1 MGEEKR
7 PCIALAGNP
16 NTGKSTLFNALT
28 GLKQHT
34 GNWSGKT
41 VGRAEGR
48 FLLGEKEAVLVD
60 LPGIYSLFS
69 AGAEEAC
76 ARDFLAFGDADAVAV
91 VVDASALERHLPLA
105 LQAMELMPRCVLCL
119 NLADEAEKKGIQI
132 DDKKLSALTGVP
144 VVKTAARTGRG
155 LSDLTAALE
164 KVMEQEPHVRHTPF
178 HKALP
183 ADFGKLLAE
192 GEKLLP
198 ESENRPLL
206 LDFLWQNEE
215 DVLSEEVGEE
225 LRQWRTRCNGYFAG
239 EEEALAVYRKERSLC
254 FQKRAETLTADVCKK
269 DKAKA
274 DTTAR
279 MDKLFLRK
287 RTGVPLMLLL
297 LALVFWITAVGAN
310 VPSQWLMSVFTQL
323 GTGMDKLFLRKRTG
337 VPLMLLLLALVFW
350 ITAVGAN
357 VPSQWLMSV
366 FTQLGTACRSA
377 LVSWESPVWLES
389 LLMDGVFLTVSWVVS
404 VMLPPMAIFFPMFTL
419 LEDCGLLPRIAFQL
433 DGLFRRA
440 GAHGK
445 QALTLC
451 MGFGCNAAGVTAC
464 RIIDSPRE
472 RLIAILTNNF
482 VPCNGRFPT
491 ILLLTAVFLS
501 AGRPWMSGITLFV
514 VIGLSVGMTLLVSF
528 FLSQT
533 VLRGMPSAFVLELP
547 PFRRPQIGQVLVRSL
562 LDRTIFVLGR
572 AMTAA
577 APAGAIIWLL
587 QRIPVGDGT
596 LLTQIAMFL
605 EPLGGLMGLSGPILM
620 AFLLGLPANEI
631 VLPILLMFYSQSG
644 MLMEGGSQTGAMLA
658 ANGWTWTTAV
668 CAILF
673 SLNHFPCATTL
684 LTIRKETG
692 SRKWA
697 AISFLLPT
705 IIGIC
710 LCAAVHGFF
719 CLFGLA

>member
-48 FLLGEKEAVLVD
+48 FLLGEQEAVLVD

-105 LQAMELMPRCVLCL
+105 LQVMELMPRCVLCL
-119 NLADEAEKKGIQI
+119 NLADEAEKKGISI

-183 ADFGKLLAE
+183 EDFIKLLAE
-192 GEKLLP
+192 GENLLP
-198 ESENRPLL
+198 ESKNRPLL
-206 LDFLWQNEE
+206 LDFLWQKEE

-225 LRQWRTRCNGYFAG
+225 LRQWRTKCNGYFAG

-254 FQKRAETLTADVCKK
+254 FQKRAETLTAAVCKK
-269 DKAKA
+269 NEGKG
-274 DTTAR
+274 DTTAQ

-310 VPSQWLMSVFTQL
+310 VPSQMLMSVFTKL
-323 GTGMDKLFLRKRTG
+323 GAT
-337 VPLMLLLLALVFW
+337 
-350 ITAVGAN
+350 
-357 VPSQWLMSV
+357 
-366 FTQLGTACRSA
+366 CRSA
-377 LVSWESPVWLES
+377 LESSPVWLES

-491 ILLLTAVFLS
+491 ILLLIAVFLS
-501 AGRPWMSGITLFV
+501 VGKPWMSGFALFV

-528 FLSQT
+528 FLSRT
-533 VLRGMPSAFVLELP
+533 VLKGMPSAFVLELP

-572 AMTAA
+572 AITAA
-577 APAGAIIWLL
+577 APAGAVIWLL
-587 QRIPVGDGT
+587 QRIQIGDGT
-596 LLTQIAMFL
+596 LLTQIALFL
-605 EPLGGLMGLSGPILM
+605 EPLGGIMGLSGPILL

-644 MLMEGGSQTGAMLA
+644 MLVEGGSQTGAMLA
-658 ANGWTWTTAV
+658 ANGWTWMTAV

-692 SRKWA
+692 SCKWT

-710 LCAAVHGFF
+710 LCAAVHGLF
-719 CLFGLA
+719 CFFGLT

>member
-1 MGEEKR
+1 M
-7 PCIALAGNP
+7 
-16 NTGKSTLFNALT
+16 
-28 GLKQHT
+28 
-34 GNWSGKT
+34 
-41 VGRAEGR
+41 
-48 FLLGEKEAVLVD
+48 
-60 LPGIYSLFS
+60 
-69 AGAEEAC
+69 
-76 ARDFLAFGDADAVAV
+76 

-105 LQAMELMPRCVLCL
+105 LQVMELMPRCVLCL
-119 NLADEAEKKGIQI
+119 NLADEAEKKGISI

-178 HKALP
+178 HKTLP
-183 ADFGKLLAE
+183 EDFAELLAE
-192 GEKLLP
+192 GENLLP
-198 ESENRPLL
+198 KSKNRPLL
-206 LDFLWQNEE
+206 LDFLWQKEE

-225 LRQWRTRCNGYFAG
+225 LRQWRTKCNGYFAG

-254 FQKRAETLTADVCKK
+254 FQKRAETLTAAVCKK
-269 DKAKA
+269 NEGKG
-274 DTTAR
+274 DTTAQ

-310 VPSQWLMSVFTQL
+310 VPSQMLMSVFTKL
-323 GTGMDKLFLRKRTG
+323 GAT
-337 VPLMLLLLALVFW
+337 
-350 ITAVGAN
+350 
-357 VPSQWLMSV
+357 
-366 FTQLGTACRSA
+366 CRSA
-377 LVSWESPVWLES
+377 LESSPVWLES

-491 ILLLTAVFLS
+491 ILLLIAVFLS
-501 AGRPWMSGITLFV
+501 VGKPWMSGFALFV

-528 FLSQT
+528 FLSRT
-533 VLRGMPSAFVLELP
+533 VLKGMPSAFVLELP

-572 AMTAA
+572 AITAA

-587 QRIPVGDGT
+587 QRIQIGDGT

-605 EPLGGLMGLSGPILM
+605 EPLGGIMGLSGPILL

-644 MLMEGGSQTGAMLA
+644 MLVEGGSQTGAMLA
-658 ANGWTWTTAV
+658 ANGWTWMTAV

-692 SRKWA
+692 SCKWT

-710 LCAAVHGFF
+710 LCAAVHGLF
-719 CLFGLA
+719 CFFGLT

>member
-1 MGEEKR
+1 MRMSEEKR

-105 LQAMELMPRCVLCL
+105 LQVMELMPRCVLCL
-119 NLADEAEKKGIQI
+119 NLADEAEKKGIVI
-132 DDKKLSALTGVP
+132 DHKKLSDLTGVP

-164 KVMEQEPHVRHTPF
+164 KVMKQEPSVRHTPF

-183 ADFGKLLAE
+183 EDFTGLLTEGK
-192 GEKLLP
+192 KLLP
-198 ESENRPLL
+198 ESKNKPLL
-206 LDFLWQNEE
+206 LDFLWQEE
-215 DVLSEEVGEE
+215 DVLSDGE
-225 LRQWRTRCNGYFAG
+225 LRQWSNRCKAYFAG
-239 EEEALAVYRKERSLC
+239 EEETLAVYRKERSLC
-254 FQKRAETLTADVCKK
+254 FQKRAETLTAAVCKK
-269 DKAKA
+269 NEAKA

-279 MDKLFLRK
+279 MDGLFLRK

-310 VPSQWLMSVFTQL
+310 VPSQMLMSVFT
-323 GTGMDKLFLRKRTG
+323 K
-337 VPLMLLLLALVFW
+337 
-350 ITAVGAN
+350 
-357 VPSQWLMSV
+357 
-366 FTQLGTACRSA
+366 LGTACRSV
-377 LVSWESPVWLES
+377 LVSSPAWLES

-491 ILLLTAVFLS
+491 ILLLIAVFLS
-501 AGRPWMSGITLFV
+501 VGKPWMSGLALFL

-528 FLSQT
+528 FLSRT
-533 VLRGMPSAFVLELP
+533 VLKGMPSAFVLELP

-572 AMTAA
+572 AITAA
-577 APAGAIIWLL
+577 APAGAVIWLL

-596 LLTQIAMFL
+596 LLTQLAMFL
-605 EPLGGLMGLSGPILM
+605 EPLGGFMGLSGPILL

-644 MLMEGGSQTGAMLA
+644 MLVEGGSQTGAMLM

-692 SRKWA
+692 SRKWT

-705 IIGIC
+705 VIGIC
-710 LCAAVHGFF
+710 MCAAVHGFF
-719 CLFGLA
+719 CLFGLT

>member
-48 FLLGEKEAVLVD
+48 FLLGEQEAVLVD

-105 LQAMELMPRCVLCL
+105 LQVMELMPRCVLCL
-119 NLADEAEKKGIQI
+119 NLADEAEKKGISI
-132 DDKKLSALTGVP
+132 DEKKLSDLTGVP

-183 ADFGKLLAE
+183 EDFAELLAE
-192 GEKLLP
+192 GENLLP
-198 ESENRPLL
+198 ESKNRPLL
-206 LDFLWQNEE
+206 LDFLWQKEE

-225 LRQWRTRCNGYFAG
+225 LRQWRTKCNGYFAG

-254 FQKRAETLTADVCKK
+254 FQKRAETLTAAVCKK
-269 DKAKA
+269 NEGKG
-274 DTTAR
+274 DTTAQ

-310 VPSQWLMSVFTQL
+310 VPSQMLMSVFTKL
-323 GTGMDKLFLRKRTG
+323 GAT
-337 VPLMLLLLALVFW
+337 
-350 ITAVGAN
+350 
-357 VPSQWLMSV
+357 
-366 FTQLGTACRSA
+366 CRSA
-377 LVSWESPVWLES
+377 LESSPVWLES

-491 ILLLTAVFLS
+491 ILLLIAVFLS
-501 AGRPWMSGITLFV
+501 VGKPWMSGFALFV

-528 FLSQT
+528 FLSRT
-533 VLRGMPSAFVLELP
+533 VLKGMPSAFVLELP

-572 AMTAA
+572 AITAA
-577 APAGAIIWLL
+577 APAGAVIWLL
-587 QRIPVGDGT
+587 QRIPMGDGT
-596 LLTQIAMFL
+596 LLTQIALFL
-605 EPLGGLMGLSGPILM
+605 EPLGGLMGLSGPILL

-644 MLMEGGSQTGAMLA
+644 MLVEGGSQTGAMLA
-658 ANGWTWTTAV
+658 ANGWTWMTAV

-692 SRKWA
+692 SWKWT

-705 IIGIC
+705 AIGIC
-710 LCAAVHGFF
+710 LCAAVHGLF
-719 CLFGLA
+719 CFFGLT

>member
-1 MGEEKR
+1 MSEEKR

-105 LQAMELMPRCVLCL
+105 LQVMELMPRCVLCL
-119 NLADEAEKKGIQI
+119 NLADEAEKKGIVI
-132 DDKKLSALTGVP
+132 DHKKLSDLTGVP

-155 LSDLTAALE
+155 LSDLTAALK
-164 KVMEQEPHVRHTPF
+164 KVMKQEPSVRHTPF

-183 ADFGKLLAE
+183 EDFAKLLTE

-198 ESENRPLL
+198 ESKNRPLL
-206 LDFLWQNEE
+206 LDFLWQEE
-215 DVLSEEVGEE
+215 DVLSDGE
-225 LRQWRTRCNGYFAG
+225 LRQWSNRCKAYFAG
-239 EEEALAVYRKERSLC
+239 EEETFAVYRKERSLC
-254 FQKRAETLTADVCKK
+254 FQKRAETLTAAVCKK
-269 DKAKA
+269 NEAKA

-279 MDKLFLRK
+279 MDGLFLRK

-310 VPSQWLMSVFTQL
+310 VPSQWLMS
-323 GTGMDKLFLRKRTG
+323 
-337 VPLMLLLLALVFW
+337 A
-350 ITAVGAN
+350 
-357 VPSQWLMSV
+357 
-366 FTQLGTACRSA
+366 FTQLGTACRSV
-377 LVSWESPVWLES
+377 LVSSPAWLES

-491 ILLLTAVFLS
+491 ILLLIAVFLS
-501 AGRPWMSGITLFV
+501 VGKPWMSGFALFL

-528 FLSQT
+528 FLSRT
-533 VLRGMPSAFVLELP
+533 VLKGMPSAFVLELP

-572 AMTAA
+572 AITAA
-577 APAGAIIWLL
+577 APAGAVIWLL

-605 EPLGGLMGLSGPILM
+605 EPLGGFMGLSGPILL

-644 MLMEGGSQTGAMLA
+644 MLVEGGSQTGAMLM

-692 SRKWA
+692 SRKWT

-705 IIGIC
+705 VIGIC
-710 LCAAVHGFF
+710 MCAAVHGFF
-719 CLFGLA
+719 CLFGLT

>member
-1 MGEEKR
+1 MRMGEEKR

-48 FLLGEKEAVLVD
+48 FWLGEKEAVLVD

-76 ARDFLAFGDADAVAV
+76 ARDFLAFGDADTVAV
-91 VVDASALERHLPLA
+91 VVDASTLERHLPLA
-105 LQAMELMPRCVLCL
+105 LQVMELMPRCVLCL
-119 NLADEAEKKGIQI
+119 NLADEAEKKGISI
-132 DDKKLSALTGVP
+132 DEKKLSDLTGVP

-183 ADFGKLLAE
+183 EDFIKLLAE
-192 GEKLLP
+192 GENLLP
-198 ESENRPLL
+198 ESKNRPLL
-206 LDFLWQNEE
+206 LDFLWQKEE

-225 LRQWRTRCNGYFAG
+225 LRQWRTKCNGYFAG

-254 FQKRAETLTADVCKK
+254 FQKRAETLTAAVCKK
-269 DKAKA
+269 NEGKG
-274 DTTAR
+274 DTTAQ

-310 VPSQWLMSVFTQL
+310 VPSQMLMSAFT
-323 GTGMDKLFLRKRTG
+323 K
-337 VPLMLLLLALVFW
+337 
-350 ITAVGAN
+350 
-357 VPSQWLMSV
+357 
-366 FTQLGTACRSA
+366 LGTACRSA
-377 LVSWESPVWLES
+377 LESSPVWLES

-491 ILLLTAVFLS
+491 ILLLIAVFLS
-501 AGRPWMSGITLFV
+501 VGKPWMSGLALFV

-533 VLRGMPSAFVLELP
+533 VLKGMPSAFVLELP

-572 AMTAA
+572 AITAA
-577 APAGAIIWLL
+577 APAGAVIWLL
-587 QRIPVGDGT
+587 QRIQIGDGT

-605 EPLGGLMGLSGPILM
+605 EPLGGLMGLSGPILL

-644 MLMEGGSQTGAMLA
+644 MLVEGGSQTGAMLA
-658 ANGWTWTTAV
+658 ANGWTWMTAV

-692 SRKWA
+692 SCKWT

-710 LCAAVHGFF
+710 LCAAVHGLF
-719 CLFGLA
+719 CFFGLT

>member
-48 FLLGEKEAVLVD
+48 FWLGEKEAVLVD

-105 LQAMELMPRCVLCL
+105 LQVMELMPRCVLCL
-119 NLADEAEKKGIQI
+119 NLADEAEKKGISI
-132 DDKKLSALTGVP
+132 DDKKLSDLTGVP

-178 HKALP
+178 HKTLP
-183 ADFGKLLAE
+183 EDFAELLAE
-192 GEKLLP
+192 GENLLP
-198 ESENRPLL
+198 KSKNRPLL
-206 LDFLWQNEE
+206 LDFLWQKEE

-225 LRQWRTRCNGYFAG
+225 LRQWRTKCNGYFAG

-254 FQKRAETLTADVCKK
+254 FQKRAETLTAAVCKK
-269 DKAKA
+269 NEGKG
-274 DTTAR
+274 DTTAQ

-310 VPSQWLMSVFTQL
+310 VPSQMLMSAFT
-323 GTGMDKLFLRKRTG
+323 K
-337 VPLMLLLLALVFW
+337 
-350 ITAVGAN
+350 
-357 VPSQWLMSV
+357 
-366 FTQLGTACRSA
+366 LGTACRSV
-377 LVSWESPVWLES
+377 LVSWGSPVWLES

-491 ILLLTAVFLS
+491 ILLLIAVFLS
-501 AGRPWMSGITLFV
+501 VGKPWMSGFALFV

-528 FLSQT
+528 FLSRT
-533 VLRGMPSAFVLELP
+533 VLKGMPSAFVLELP

-572 AMTAA
+572 AITAA
-577 APAGAIIWLL
+577 APAGAVIWLL

-596 LLTQIAMFL
+596 LLTQIALFL
-605 EPLGGLMGLSGPILM
+605 EPLGGIMGLSGPILL

-644 MLMEGGSQTGAMLA
+644 MLVEGGSQTGAMLA
-658 ANGWTWTTAV
+658 ANGWTWMTAV

-692 SRKWA
+692 SRKWT

-710 LCAAVHGFF
+710 LCAAVHGLF
-719 CLFGLA
+719 CLFGLT

>member
-1 MGEEKR
+1 MSEEKR

-48 FLLGEKEAVLVD
+48 FLLGEEEAVLVD

-105 LQAMELMPRCVLCL
+105 LQVMELMPRCVLCL
-119 NLADEAEKKGIQI
+119 NLADEAEKKGIVI
-132 DDKKLSALTGVP
+132 DHKKLSDLTGVP

-164 KVMEQEPHVRHTPF
+164 KVMKQEPSVRHTPF

-183 ADFGKLLAE
+183 EDFTGLLTE

-198 ESENRPLL
+198 ESKNRPLL
-206 LDFLWQNEE
+206 LDFIWQEE
-215 DVLSEEVGEE
+215 DVLSDGE
-225 LRQWRTRCNGYFAG
+225 LRQWSNRCKAYFAG
-239 EEEALAVYRKERSLC
+239 EEETPAVYRKERSLC
-254 FQKRAETLTADVCKK
+254 FQKRAETLTAAVCKK
-269 DKAKA
+269 NEAKA

-279 MDKLFLRK
+279 MDGLFLRK

-310 VPSQWLMSVFTQL
+310 VPSQWLMS
-323 GTGMDKLFLRKRTG
+323 
-337 VPLMLLLLALVFW
+337 A
-350 ITAVGAN
+350 
-357 VPSQWLMSV
+357 

-377 LVSWESPVWLES
+377 LVSSPAWLES

-491 ILLLTAVFLS
+491 ILLLIAVFLS
-501 AGRPWMSGITLFV
+501 VGKPWMSGFALFL

-528 FLSQT
+528 FLSRT
-533 VLRGMPSAFVLELP
+533 VLKGMPSAFVLELP

-572 AMTAA
+572 AITAA
-577 APAGAIIWLL
+577 APAGAVIWLL

-596 LLTQIAMFL
+596 LLTQLAMFL
-605 EPLGGLMGLSGPILM
+605 EPLGGFMGLSGPILL

-644 MLMEGGSQTGAMLA
+644 MLVEGGSQTGAMLM

-692 SRKWA
+692 SRKWT

-705 IIGIC
+705 VIGIC
-710 LCAAVHGFF
+710 LCAVVHGFF
-719 CLFGLA
+719 CLFGLT

>member
-1 MGEEKR
+1 MRMGEEKR

-48 FLLGEKEAVLVD
+48 FWLGKKEAVLVD

-105 LQAMELMPRCVLCL
+105 LQVMELMPRCVLCL
-119 NLADEAEKKGIQI
+119 NLADEAEKKGISI

-164 KVMEQEPHVRHTPF
+164 KVMKQEPHVRHTPF

-183 ADFGKLLAE
+183 EDFMELLAE

-198 ESENRPLL
+198 ESKNRPLL
-206 LDFLWQNEE
+206 LDFLWQE
-215 DVLSEEVGEE
+215 DVLLDGE
-225 LRQWRTRCNGYFAG
+225 LRQWSNRCKAYFAG
-239 EEEALAVYRKERSLC
+239 EEEVFALYRKDRSLC
-254 FQKRAETLTADVCKK
+254 FQKRAETLTAAICKK
-269 DKAKA
+269 NEGKA

-310 VPSQWLMSVFTQL
+310 VPSQMLMSAFTKL
-323 GTGMDKLFLRKRTG
+323 GT
-337 VPLMLLLLALVFW
+337 V
-350 ITAVGAN
+350 
-357 VPSQWLMSV
+357 
-366 FTQLGTACRSA
+366 CHSA
-377 LVSWESPVWLES
+377 LVSSPVWLES

-451 MGFGCNAAGVTAC
+451 MGFGCNAVGVTAC

-491 ILLLTAVFLS
+491 ILLLIAVFLS
-501 AGRPWMSGITLFV
+501 VGKPWMSGFALFL
-514 VIGLSVGMTLLVSF
+514 VIGFSVGMTLLVSF
-528 FLSQT
+528 FLSRT
-533 VLRGMPSAFVLELP
+533 VLKGMPSAFVLELP

-572 AMTAA
+572 AITAA

-587 QRIPVGDGT
+587 QRIPVGDST

-644 MLMEGGSQTGAMLA
+644 MLVEGGSQTGAMLA
-658 ANGWTWTTAV
+658 ASGWTWTTAV

-692 SRKWA
+692 SCKWT

-705 IIGIC
+705 VIGIC

-719 CLFGLA
+719 CLFGLT

>member
-1 MGEEKR
+1 MRMSEEKR

-48 FLLGEKEAVLVD
+48 FWLGEKEAVLVD

-105 LQAMELMPRCVLCL
+105 LQVMELMPRCVLCL
-119 NLADEAEKKGIQI
+119 NLADEAEKKGISI

-183 ADFGKLLAE
+183 EDFIKLLAE
-192 GEKLLP
+192 GEELLP
-198 ESENRPLL
+198 ESKNRPLL
-206 LDFLWQNEE
+206 LDFLWQKEE

-225 LRQWRTRCNGYFAG
+225 LRQWRTKCNGYFAG

-254 FQKRAETLTADVCKK
+254 FQKRAETLTAAVCKK
-269 DKAKA
+269 NEGKG
-274 DTTAR
+274 DTTAQ

-310 VPSQWLMSVFTQL
+310 VPSQMLMSVFTKL
-323 GTGMDKLFLRKRTG
+323 GAT
-337 VPLMLLLLALVFW
+337 
-350 ITAVGAN
+350 
-357 VPSQWLMSV
+357 
-366 FTQLGTACRSA
+366 CRSA
-377 LVSWESPVWLES
+377 LESSPVWLES

-491 ILLLTAVFLS
+491 ILLLIAVFLS
-501 AGRPWMSGITLFV
+501 VGKPWMSGFALFV

-528 FLSQT
+528 FLSRT
-533 VLRGMPSAFVLELP
+533 VLKGMPSAFVLELP

-572 AMTAA
+572 AITAA
-577 APAGAIIWLL
+577 APAGAVIWTL

-596 LLTQIAMFL
+596 LLTQIALFL
-605 EPLGGLMGLSGPILM
+605 EPLGGLMGLSGPILL

-644 MLMEGGSQTGAMLA
+644 MLVEGGSQTGAMLA
-658 ANGWTWTTAV
+658 ANGWTWTTSV

-692 SRKWA
+692 SCKWT

-710 LCAAVHGFF
+710 LCAAVHGLF
-719 CLFGLA
+719 CFFGLT

>member
-1 MGEEKR
+1 MRMGEEKR

-48 FLLGEKEAVLVD
+48 FWLGEKEAVLVD

-105 LQAMELMPRCVLCL
+105 LQVMELMPRCVLCL
-119 NLADEAEKKGIQI
+119 NLADEAEKKGISI

-178 HKALP
+178 HKTLP
-183 ADFGKLLAE
+183 EDFAELLAE
-192 GEKLLP
+192 GENLLP
-198 ESENRPLL
+198 KSKNRPLL
-206 LDFLWQNEE
+206 LDFLWQKEE

-225 LRQWRTRCNGYFAG
+225 LRQWRTKCNGYFAG

-254 FQKRAETLTADVCKK
+254 FQKRAETLTAAVCKK
-269 DKAKA
+269 NEGKG
-274 DTTAR
+274 DTTAQ

-310 VPSQWLMSVFTQL
+310 VPSQMLMSVFTKL
-323 GTGMDKLFLRKRTG
+323 GAT
-337 VPLMLLLLALVFW
+337 
-350 ITAVGAN
+350 
-357 VPSQWLMSV
+357 
-366 FTQLGTACRSA
+366 CRSA
-377 LVSWESPVWLES
+377 LESSPVWLES

-491 ILLLTAVFLS
+491 ILLLIAVFLS
-501 AGRPWMSGITLFV
+501 VGKPWMSGFALFV

-528 FLSQT
+528 FLSRT
-533 VLRGMPSAFVLELP
+533 VLKGMPSAFVLELP

-572 AMTAA
+572 AITAA

-587 QRIPVGDGT
+587 QRIQIGDGT

-605 EPLGGLMGLSGPILM
+605 EPLGGIMGLSGPILL

-644 MLMEGGSQTGAMLA
+644 MLVEGGSQTGAMLA
-658 ANGWTWTTAV
+658 ANGWTWMTAV

-692 SRKWA
+692 SRKWT

-710 LCAAVHGFF
+710 LCAAVHGLF
-719 CLFGLA
+719 CFFGLT

>member
-7 PCIALAGNP
+7 PCIVLAGNP

-48 FLLGEKEAVLVD
+48 FWLGEKEAVLVD

-105 LQAMELMPRCVLCL
+105 LQVMELMPRCVLCL
-119 NLADEAEKKGIQI
+119 NLADEAEKKGISI

-183 ADFGKLLAE
+183 EDFAELLAE
-192 GEKLLP
+192 GENLLP
-198 ESENRPLL
+198 KSKNRPLL
-206 LDFLWQNEE
+206 LDFLWQKEE

-225 LRQWRTRCNGYFAG
+225 LRQWRTKCNGYFAG

-254 FQKRAETLTADVCKK
+254 FQKRAETLTAAVCKK
-269 DKAKA
+269 NEGKG
-274 DTTAR
+274 DTTAQ

-310 VPSQWLMSVFTQL
+310 VPSQMLMSVFTKL
-323 GTGMDKLFLRKRTG
+323 GAT
-337 VPLMLLLLALVFW
+337 
-350 ITAVGAN
+350 
-357 VPSQWLMSV
+357 
-366 FTQLGTACRSA
+366 CRSA
-377 LVSWESPVWLES
+377 LESSPVWLES

-491 ILLLTAVFLS
+491 ILLLIAVFLS
-501 AGRPWMSGITLFV
+501 VGKPWMSGFALFV

-528 FLSQT
+528 FLSRT
-533 VLRGMPSAFVLELP
+533 VLKGMPSAFVLELP

-572 AMTAA
+572 AITAA
-577 APAGAIIWLL
+577 APAGAVIWLL
-587 QRIPVGDGT
+587 QRIQIGDGT
-596 LLTQIAMFL
+596 LLTQIALFL
-605 EPLGGLMGLSGPILM
+605 EPLGGIMGLSGPILL

-644 MLMEGGSQTGAMLA
+644 MLVEGGSQTGAMLA
-658 ANGWTWTTAV
+658 ANGWTWMTAV

-692 SRKWA
+692 SRKWT

-710 LCAAVHGFF
+710 LCAAVHGLF
-719 CLFGLA
+719 CFFGLT

>member
-1 MGEEKR
+1 MRMSEEKR

-105 LQAMELMPRCVLCL
+105 LQVMELMPRCVLCL
-119 NLADEAEKKGIQI
+119 NLADEAEKKGIVI
-132 DDKKLSALTGVP
+132 DHKKLSDLTGVP

-164 KVMEQEPHVRHTPF
+164 KVMKQEPSVRHTPF

-183 ADFGKLLAE
+183 EDFIGLLTE

-198 ESENRPLL
+198 ESKNRPLL
-206 LDFLWQNEE
+206 LDFLWQEE
-215 DVLSEEVGEE
+215 DVLADGE
-225 LRQWRTRCNGYFAG
+225 LRQWSNRCKAYFAG
-239 EEEALAVYRKERSLC
+239 EEEVFALYRKERSLC
-254 FQKRAETLTADVCKK
+254 FQKRAETLTAAVCKK
-269 DKAKA
+269 NEAKA

-279 MDKLFLRK
+279 MDGLFLRK

-310 VPSQWLMSVFTQL
+310 VPSQWLMSAFT
-323 GTGMDKLFLRKRTG
+323 K
-337 VPLMLLLLALVFW
+337 
-350 ITAVGAN
+350 
-357 VPSQWLMSV
+357 
-366 FTQLGTACRSA
+366 LGTACRSV
-377 LVSWESPVWLES
+377 LVSSPAWLES

-491 ILLLTAVFLS
+491 ILLLIAVFLS
-501 AGRPWMSGITLFV
+501 VGKPWMSGFALLL
-514 VIGLSVGMTLLVSF
+514 VIGLSVSMTLLVSF
-528 FLSQT
+528 FLSRT

-572 AMTAA
+572 AITAA
-577 APAGAIIWLL
+577 APAGAVIWLL

-605 EPLGGLMGLSGPILM
+605 EPLGGLMGLSGPILL

-644 MLMEGGSQTGAMLA
+644 MLVEGGSQTGAMLM

-692 SRKWA
+692 SRKWT

-705 IIGIC
+705 VIGIC
-710 LCAAVHGFF
+710 MCAAVHGLF
-719 CLFGLA
+719 CLFGLT

>member
-1 MGEEKR
+1 MRMSEEKR

-105 LQAMELMPRCVLCL
+105 LQVMELMPRCVLCL
-119 NLADEAEKKGIQI
+119 NLADEAEKKGIVI
-132 DDKKLSALTGVP
+132 DHKKLSDLTGVP

-155 LSDLTAALE
+155 LSDLTAALK
-164 KVMEQEPHVRHTPF
+164 KVMKQEPSVRHTPF

-183 ADFGKLLAE
+183 EDFAKLLTE

-198 ESENRPLL
+198 ESKNRPLL
-206 LDFLWQNEE
+206 LDFLWQEE
-215 DVLSEEVGEE
+215 DVLSDGE
-225 LRQWRTRCNGYFAG
+225 LRQWSNRCKAYFAG
-239 EEEALAVYRKERSLC
+239 EEETLAVYRKERSLC
-254 FQKRAETLTADVCKK
+254 FQKRAETLTAAVCKK
-269 DKAKA
+269 NEAKA

-279 MDKLFLRK
+279 MDGLFLRK
-287 RTGVPLMLLL
+287 RTGVPFMLLL

-310 VPSQWLMSVFTQL
+310 VPSQWLMSAFT
-323 GTGMDKLFLRKRTG
+323 K
-337 VPLMLLLLALVFW
+337 
-350 ITAVGAN
+350 
-357 VPSQWLMSV
+357 
-366 FTQLGTACRSA
+366 LGTACRSV
-377 LVSWESPVWLES
+377 LVSSPAWLES

-491 ILLLTAVFLS
+491 ILLLIAVFLS
-501 AGRPWMSGITLFV
+501 VGKPWMSGLALFL

-528 FLSQT
+528 FLSRT
-533 VLRGMPSAFVLELP
+533 VLKGMPSAFVLELP

-572 AMTAA
+572 AITAA
-577 APAGAIIWLL
+577 APAGAVIWLL

-596 LLTQIAMFL
+596 LLTQLAMFL
-605 EPLGGLMGLSGPILM
+605 EPLGGFMGLSGPILL

-644 MLMEGGSQTGAMLA
+644 MLVEGGSQTGAMLM

-692 SRKWA
+692 SRKWT

-705 IIGIC
+705 VIGIC
-710 LCAAVHGFF
+710 LCAVVHGFF
-719 CLFGLA
+719 CLFGLT

>member
-1 MGEEKR
+1 MRMGEEKR

-48 FLLGEKEAVLVD
+48 FLLGTKEAVLVD

-76 ARDFLAFGDADAVAV
+76 TRDFLAFGDADAVAV

-105 LQAMELMPRCVLCL
+105 LQVMELMPRCVLCL

-132 DDKKLSALTGVP
+132 DDKKLSDLTGVP

-164 KVMEQEPHVRHTPF
+164 KVMEQEPQVRHTPF

-183 ADFGKLLAE
+183 SDFTELLAE

-198 ESENRPLL
+198 ESKNRPLL
-206 LDFLWQNEE
+206 LDFLWQEE
-215 DVLSEEVGEE
+215 DVLSDGE
-225 LRQWRTRCNGYFAG
+225 LRNWQSRCRAYFAG
-239 EEEALAVYRKERSLC
+239 KEEVFALYRKERSLC
-254 FQKRAETLTADVCKK
+254 FQKRAETLTAAVCKK
-269 DKAKA
+269 NEEKA

-310 VPSQWLMSVFTQL
+310 VPSQMLMSAFTKL
-323 GTGMDKLFLRKRTG
+323 GT
-337 VPLMLLLLALVFW
+337 V
-350 ITAVGAN
+350 
-357 VPSQWLMSV
+357 
-366 FTQLGTACRSA
+366 CRSA
-377 LVSWESPVWLES
+377 LVSSPDWLES

-491 ILLLTAVFLS
+491 ILLLIAVFLS
-501 AGRPWMSGITLFV
+501 VGKPWMSGFALFA

-528 FLSQT
+528 FLSRT
-533 VLRGMPSAFVLELP
+533 VLKGMPSAFVLELP
-547 PFRRPQIGQVLVRSL
+547 PFRRPQIGQELVRSL

-572 AMTAA
+572 AITAA
-577 APAGAIIWLL
+577 APAGAVIWLL

-644 MLMEGGSQTGAMLA
+644 MLVEGGSQTGAMLA

-692 SRKWA
+692 SCKWT

-705 IIGIC
+705 VIGIC
-710 LCAAVHGFF
+710 LCAVVHGFF
-719 CLFGLA
+719 CLFGLT

>member
-1 MGEEKR
+1 MRMGEEKR

-48 FLLGEKEAVLVD
+48 FWLGEKEAVLVD

-76 ARDFLAFGDADAVAV
+76 ARDFLAFGDGDAVAV

-105 LQAMELMPRCVLCL
+105 LQVMELMPCCVLCL
-119 NLADEAEKKGIQI
+119 NLADEAEKKGISI
-132 DDKKLSALTGVP
+132 DDKKLSDLTGVP

-183 ADFGKLLAE
+183 EDFIKLLAE
-192 GEKLLP
+192 GEELLP
-198 ESENRPLL
+198 ESKNSPLL
-206 LDFLWQNEE
+206 LDFIWQKEE
-215 DVLSEEVGEE
+215 DVLPDGE
-225 LRQWRTRCNGYFAG
+225 LRNWQSRCRAYFAG

-254 FQKRAETLTADVCKK
+254 FQKRAETLASAVCQK
-269 DKAKA
+269 DEGKG
-274 DTTAR
+274 DTTAQ

-310 VPSQWLMSVFTQL
+310 VPSQMLMSAFT
-323 GTGMDKLFLRKRTG
+323 K
-337 VPLMLLLLALVFW
+337 
-350 ITAVGAN
+350 
-357 VPSQWLMSV
+357 
-366 FTQLGTACRSA
+366 LGTACRSM
-377 LVSWESPVWLES
+377 LVSSPDWLES

-491 ILLLTAVFLS
+491 ILLLIAVFLS
-501 AGRPWMSGITLFV
+501 VGKPWMSGFALFV

-528 FLSQT
+528 FLSRT
-533 VLRGMPSAFVLELP
+533 VLKGMPSAFVLELP

-572 AMTAA
+572 AITAA
-577 APAGAIIWLL
+577 APAGAVIWLL

-596 LLTQIAMFL
+596 LLTQIALFL
-605 EPLGGLMGLSGPILM
+605 EPLGGLMGLSGPILL

-644 MLMEGGSQTGAMLA
+644 MLVEGGSQTGAMLA

-692 SRKWA
+692 SCKWT

-710 LCAAVHGFF
+710 LCAAVHGLF
-719 CLFGLA
+719 CFFGLT

>member
-1 MGEEKR
+1 MRMGEEKR

-48 FLLGEKEAVLVD
+48 FWLGEKEAVLVD

-105 LQAMELMPRCVLCL
+105 LQVMELMPRCVLCL
-119 NLADEAEKKGIQI
+119 NLADEAEKKGISI

-178 HKALP
+178 HKTLP
-183 ADFGKLLAE
+183 EDFAELLAE
-192 GEKLLP
+192 GENLLP
-198 ESENRPLL
+198 KSKNRPLL
-206 LDFLWQNEE
+206 LDFLWQKEE

-225 LRQWRTRCNGYFAG
+225 LRQWRTKCNGYFAG

-254 FQKRAETLTADVCKK
+254 FQKRAETLTAAVCKK
-269 DKAKA
+269 NEGKG
-274 DTTAR
+274 DTTAQ

-310 VPSQWLMSVFTQL
+310 VPSQMLMSVFTKL
-323 GTGMDKLFLRKRTG
+323 GAT
-337 VPLMLLLLALVFW
+337 
-350 ITAVGAN
+350 
-357 VPSQWLMSV
+357 
-366 FTQLGTACRSA
+366 CRSA
-377 LVSWESPVWLES
+377 LESSPVWLES

-491 ILLLTAVFLS
+491 ILLLIAVFLS
-501 AGRPWMSGITLFV
+501 VGKPWMSGFALFV

-528 FLSQT
+528 FLSRT
-533 VLRGMPSAFVLELP
+533 VLKGMPSAFVLELP

-572 AMTAA
+572 AITAA
-577 APAGAIIWLL
+577 APAGAVIWLL
-587 QRIPVGDGT
+587 QRIQIGDGT
-596 LLTQIAMFL
+596 LLTQIALFL
-605 EPLGGLMGLSGPILM
+605 EPLGGLMGLSGPILL

-644 MLMEGGSQTGAMLA
+644 MLVEGGSQTGAMLA
-658 ANGWTWTTAV
+658 ANGWTWMTAV

-692 SRKWA
+692 SCKWT

-710 LCAAVHGFF
+710 LCAAVHGLF
-719 CLFGLA
+719 CFFGLT

>member
-48 FLLGEKEAVLVD
+48 FWLGEKEAVLVD

-105 LQAMELMPRCVLCL
+105 LQVMELMPRCVLCL
-119 NLADEAEKKGIQI
+119 NLADEAEKKGISI

-178 HKALP
+178 HKTLP
-183 ADFGKLLAE
+183 EDFAELLAE
-192 GEKLLP
+192 GENLLP
-198 ESENRPLL
+198 KSKNRPLL
-206 LDFLWQNEE
+206 LDFLWQKEE

-225 LRQWRTRCNGYFAG
+225 LRQWRTKCNGYFAG

-254 FQKRAETLTADVCKK
+254 FQKRAETLTAAVCKK
-269 DKAKA
+269 NEGKG
-274 DTTAR
+274 DTTAQ

-310 VPSQWLMSVFTQL
+310 VPSQMLMSVFTKL
-323 GTGMDKLFLRKRTG
+323 GAT
-337 VPLMLLLLALVFW
+337 
-350 ITAVGAN
+350 
-357 VPSQWLMSV
+357 
-366 FTQLGTACRSA
+366 CRSA
-377 LVSWESPVWLES
+377 LESSPVWLES

-491 ILLLTAVFLS
+491 ILLLIAVFLS
-501 AGRPWMSGITLFV
+501 VGKPWMSGFALFV

-528 FLSQT
+528 FLSRT
-533 VLRGMPSAFVLELP
+533 VLKGMPSAFVLELP

-572 AMTAA
+572 AITAA

-587 QRIPVGDGT
+587 QRIQTGDGT

-605 EPLGGLMGLSGPILM
+605 EPLGGIMGLSGPILL

-644 MLMEGGSQTGAMLA
+644 MLVEGGSQTGAMLA
-658 ANGWTWTTAV
+658 ANGWTWMTAV

-692 SRKWA
+692 SRKWT

-710 LCAAVHGFF
+710 LCAAVHGLF
-719 CLFGLA
+719 CFFGLT

>member
-48 FLLGEKEAVLVD
+48 FLLGEQEAVLVD

-105 LQAMELMPRCVLCL
+105 LQVMELMPRCVLCL
-119 NLADEAEKKGIQI
+119 NLADEAEKKGIYI
-132 DDKKLSALTGVP
+132 DEKKLSDLTGVP

-183 ADFGKLLAE
+183 EDFIKLLAE

-198 ESENRPLL
+198 ESKNRPLL
-206 LDFLWQNEE
+206 LDFLWQKEE

-225 LRQWRTRCNGYFAG
+225 LRQWRTKCNGYFAG

-254 FQKRAETLTADVCKK
+254 FQKRAETLTAAVCKK
-269 DKAKA
+269 NEGKG
-274 DTTAR
+274 DTTAQ

-310 VPSQWLMSVFTQL
+310 VPSQMLMSVFTKL
-323 GTGMDKLFLRKRTG
+323 GAT
-337 VPLMLLLLALVFW
+337 
-350 ITAVGAN
+350 
-357 VPSQWLMSV
+357 
-366 FTQLGTACRSA
+366 CRSA
-377 LVSWESPVWLES
+377 LESSPVWLES

-491 ILLLTAVFLS
+491 ILLLIAVFLS
-501 AGRPWMSGITLFV
+501 VGKPWMSGFALFV

-528 FLSQT
+528 FLSRT
-533 VLRGMPSAFVLELP
+533 VLKGMPSAFVLELP

-572 AMTAA
+572 AITAA
-577 APAGAIIWLL
+577 APAGAVIWLL
-587 QRIPVGDGT
+587 QRIPMGDGT
-596 LLTQIAMFL
+596 LLTQIALFL
-605 EPLGGLMGLSGPILM
+605 EPLGGLMGLSGPILL

-644 MLMEGGSQTGAMLA
+644 MLVEGGSQTGAMLA
-658 ANGWTWTTAV
+658 ANGWTWMTAV

-692 SRKWA
+692 SWKWT

-705 IIGIC
+705 AIGIC
-710 LCAAVHGFF
+710 LCAAVHGLF
-719 CLFGLA
+719 CFFGLT

>member
-1 MGEEKR
+1 MRMGEEKR

-48 FLLGEKEAVLVD
+48 FWLGEKEAALVD

-105 LQAMELMPRCVLCL
+105 LQVMELMPRCVLCL
-119 NLADEAEKKGIQI
+119 NLADEAEKKGISI

-183 ADFGKLLAE
+183 EDFIKLLAE
-192 GEKLLP
+192 GENLLP
-198 ESENRPLL
+198 ESKNRPLL
-206 LDFLWQNEE
+206 LDFLWQKEE

-225 LRQWRTRCNGYFAG
+225 LRQWRTKCNGYFAG

-254 FQKRAETLTADVCKK
+254 FQKRAETLTAAVCKK
-269 DKAKA
+269 NEGKG
-274 DTTAR
+274 DTTAQ

-310 VPSQWLMSVFTQL
+310 VPSQMLMSVFTKL
-323 GTGMDKLFLRKRTG
+323 GAT
-337 VPLMLLLLALVFW
+337 
-350 ITAVGAN
+350 
-357 VPSQWLMSV
+357 
-366 FTQLGTACRSA
+366 CRSA
-377 LVSWESPVWLES
+377 LESSPVWLES

-491 ILLLTAVFLS
+491 ILLLIAVFLS
-501 AGRPWMSGITLFV
+501 VGKPWMSGFALFV

-528 FLSQT
+528 FLSRT
-533 VLRGMPSAFVLELP
+533 VLKGMPSAFVLELP

-572 AMTAA
+572 AITAA
-577 APAGAIIWLL
+577 APAGAVIWLL

-596 LLTQIAMFL
+596 LLTQIALFL
-605 EPLGGLMGLSGPILM
+605 EPLGGLMGLSGPILL

-644 MLMEGGSQTGAMLA
+644 MLVEGGSQTGAMLA
-658 ANGWTWTTAV
+658 ANGWTWMTAV

-692 SRKWA
+692 SRKWT

-710 LCAAVHGFF
+710 LCAAVHGLF
-719 CLFGLA
+719 CFFGLT

>member
-1 MGEEKR
+1 MRMSEEKR

-105 LQAMELMPRCVLCL
+105 LQVMELMPRCVLCL
-119 NLADEAEKKGIQI
+119 NLADEAEKKGIVI
-132 DDKKLSALTGVP
+132 DHKKLSDLTGVP

-164 KVMEQEPHVRHTPF
+164 KVMKQEPSVRHTPF

-183 ADFGKLLAE
+183 EDFTGLLTE

-198 ESENRPLL
+198 ESKNRPLL
-206 LDFLWQNEE
+206 LDFLWQDE
-215 DVLSEEVGEE
+215 DVLSDGE
-225 LRQWRTRCNGYFAG
+225 LRQWSNRCKAYFAG
-239 EEEALAVYRKERSLC
+239 EEETLAVYRKERSLC
-254 FQKRAETLTADVCKK
+254 FQKRAETLTAAVCKK
-269 DKAKA
+269 NEAKA
-274 DTTAR
+274 DTTVR
-279 MDKLFLRK
+279 MDGLFLRK

-310 VPSQWLMSVFTQL
+310 VPSQWLMSAFT
-323 GTGMDKLFLRKRTG
+323 K
-337 VPLMLLLLALVFW
+337 
-350 ITAVGAN
+350 
-357 VPSQWLMSV
+357 
-366 FTQLGTACRSA
+366 LGTACRSV
-377 LVSWESPVWLES
+377 LVSSPAWLES

-491 ILLLTAVFLS
+491 ILLLIAVFLS
-501 AGRPWMSGITLFV
+501 VGKPWMSGFALFL

-528 FLSQT
+528 FLSRT
-533 VLRGMPSAFVLELP
+533 VLKGMPSAFVLELP

-572 AMTAA
+572 AITAA
-577 APAGAIIWLL
+577 APAGAVIWLL

-605 EPLGGLMGLSGPILM
+605 EPLGGFMGLSGPILL

-644 MLMEGGSQTGAMLA
+644 MLVEGGSQTGAMLM

-692 SRKWA
+692 SRKWT

-705 IIGIC
+705 VIGIC
-710 LCAAVHGFF
+710 MCAAVHGFF
-719 CLFGLA
+719 CLFGLT

>member
-1 MGEEKR
+1 MRMGEEKR

-48 FLLGEKEAVLVD
+48 FWLGEKEAVLVD

-76 ARDFLAFGDADAVAV
+76 ARDFLAFGDGDAVAV

-105 LQAMELMPRCVLCL
+105 LQVMELMPRCVLCL
-119 NLADEAEKKGIQI
+119 NLADEAEKKEIYI
-132 DDKKLSALTGVP
+132 DEKKLSALTGVP

-164 KVMEQEPHVRHTPF
+164 KVMKQEPHVRHTPF
-178 HKALP
+178 HKTLP
-183 ADFGKLLAE
+183 EDFAELLAE
-192 GEKLLP
+192 GEELLP
-198 ESENRPLL
+198 ESKNSPLL
-206 LDFLWQNEE
+206 LDFIWQKEE
-215 DVLSEEVGEE
+215 DVLPDGE
-225 LRQWRTRCNGYFAG
+225 LRNWQSRCRAYFAG

-254 FQKRAETLTADVCKK
+254 FQKRAETLASAVCQK
-269 DKAKA
+269 DEGKG
-274 DTTAR
+274 DTTAQ

-287 RTGVPLMLLL
+287 RTGVPVMLLL

-310 VPSQWLMSVFTQL
+310 VPSQMLMSAFTKL
-323 GTGMDKLFLRKRTG
+323 GT
-337 VPLMLLLLALVFW
+337 V
-350 ITAVGAN
+350 
-357 VPSQWLMSV
+357 
-366 FTQLGTACRSA
+366 CRSA
-377 LVSWESPVWLES
+377 LVSSPVWLES

-491 ILLLTAVFLS
+491 ILLLIAVFLS
-501 AGRPWMSGITLFV
+501 VGKPWMSGFALFL
-514 VIGLSVGMTLLVSF
+514 VIGFSVGMTLLVSF
-528 FLSQT
+528 FLSRT
-533 VLRGMPSAFVLELP
+533 VLKGMPSAFVLELP

-572 AMTAA
+572 AVTAA
-577 APAGAIIWLL
+577 APAGAVIWLL

-605 EPLGGLMGLSGPILM
+605 EPLGGLMGLSGPILL

-644 MLMEGGSQTGAMLA
+644 MLVEGGSQTGAMLA

-692 SRKWA
+692 SCKWT

-710 LCAAVHGFF
+710 LCAAVHGLF
-719 CLFGLA
+719 CFFGLA

>member
-48 FLLGEKEAVLVD
+48 FWLGEKEAVLVD

-105 LQAMELMPRCVLCL
+105 LQVMELMPRCVLCL
-119 NLADEAEKKGIQI
+119 NLADEAEKKGISI
-132 DDKKLSALTGVP
+132 DDKKLSDLTGVP

-178 HKALP
+178 HKTLP
-183 ADFGKLLAE
+183 EDFAELLAE
-192 GEKLLP
+192 GENLLP
-198 ESENRPLL
+198 KSKNRPLL
-206 LDFLWQNEE
+206 LDFLWQKEE

-225 LRQWRTRCNGYFAG
+225 LRQWRTKCNGYFAG

-254 FQKRAETLTADVCKK
+254 FQKRAETLTAAVCKK
-269 DKAKA
+269 NEGKG
-274 DTTAR
+274 DTTAQ

-310 VPSQWLMSVFTQL
+310 VPSQMLMSAFT
-323 GTGMDKLFLRKRTG
+323 K
-337 VPLMLLLLALVFW
+337 
-350 ITAVGAN
+350 
-357 VPSQWLMSV
+357 
-366 FTQLGTACRSA
+366 LGTACRSV
-377 LVSWESPVWLES
+377 LVSWGSPVWLES

-491 ILLLTAVFLS
+491 ILLLIAVFLS
-501 AGRPWMSGITLFV
+501 VGKPWMSGFALFV

-533 VLRGMPSAFVLELP
+533 VLKGMPSAFVLELP

-572 AMTAA
+572 AITAA
-577 APAGAIIWLL
+577 APAGAVIWLL

-596 LLTQIAMFL
+596 LLTQIALFL
-605 EPLGGLMGLSGPILM
+605 EPLGGIMGLSGPILM

-644 MLMEGGSQTGAMLA
+644 MLVEGGSQTGAMLA
-658 ANGWTWTTAV
+658 ANGWTWMTAV

-692 SRKWA
+692 SRKWT

-710 LCAAVHGFF
+710 LCAAVHGLF
-719 CLFGLA
+719 CLFGLT

>member
-48 FLLGEKEAVLVD
+48 FLLRKKEAVLVD

-105 LQAMELMPRCVLCL
+105 LQVMELMPRCVLCL

-132 DDKKLSALTGVP
+132 DDKKLSDLTGVP

-164 KVMEQEPHVRHTPF
+164 QVMEQEPHVRHTSF

-183 ADFGKLLAE
+183 EDFIKLLAE
-192 GEKLLP
+192 GENLLP
-198 ESENRPLL
+198 ESKNRPLL
-206 LDFLWQNEE
+206 LDFLWQEE
-215 DVLSEEVGEE
+215 DVLSDGE
-225 LRQWRTRCNGYFAG
+225 LRQWSNRCKAYFAG
-239 EEEALAVYRKERSLC
+239 EEEVFALYRKERSLC
-254 FQKRAETLTADVCKK
+254 FQKRAETLTAAVCKK
-269 DKAKA
+269 DEAKA

-287 RTGVPLMLLL
+287 RTGVPLMLFL

-310 VPSQWLMSVFTQL
+310 VPSQMLMSAFT
-323 GTGMDKLFLRKRTG
+323 K
-337 VPLMLLLLALVFW
+337 
-350 ITAVGAN
+350 
-357 VPSQWLMSV
+357 
-366 FTQLGTACRSA
+366 LGTACRSA
-377 LVSWESPVWLES
+377 FVSSPVWLES

-491 ILLLTAVFLS
+491 ILLLIAVFLS
-501 AGRPWMSGITLFV
+501 VGKPWMSGLALFL

-528 FLSQT
+528 FLSRT
-533 VLRGMPSAFVLELP
+533 VLKGMPSAFVLELP

-572 AMTAA
+572 AITAA
-577 APAGAIIWLL
+577 APAGAIIWML
-587 QRIPVGDGT
+587 QRIPVGDST

-644 MLMEGGSQTGAMLA
+644 MLVEGGSQTGAMLA

-692 SRKWA
+692 SCKWT

-705 IIGIC
+705 VIGIC

-719 CLFGLA
+719 CLFGLT

>member
-1 MGEEKR
+1 MRMGEEKR

-48 FLLGEKEAVLVD
+48 FWLGKKEAVLVD

-105 LQAMELMPRCVLCL
+105 LQVMELMPRCVLCL
-119 NLADEAEKKGIQI
+119 NLADEAEKKGISI

-164 KVMEQEPHVRHTPF
+164 KVMKQEPHVRHTPF

-183 ADFGKLLAE
+183 EDFMELLAE

-198 ESENRPLL
+198 ESKNRPLL
-206 LDFLWQNEE
+206 LDFLWQE
-215 DVLSEEVGEE
+215 DVLLDGE
-225 LRQWRTRCNGYFAG
+225 LRQWSNRCKAYFAG
-239 EEEALAVYRKERSLC
+239 EEEVFALYRKERSLC
-254 FQKRAETLTADVCKK
+254 FQKRAETLASAVCKK
-269 DKAKA
+269 NEGKA

-310 VPSQWLMSVFTQL
+310 VPSQMLMSAFTKL
-323 GTGMDKLFLRKRTG
+323 GT
-337 VPLMLLLLALVFW
+337 V
-350 ITAVGAN
+350 
-357 VPSQWLMSV
+357 
-366 FTQLGTACRSA
+366 CRSA
-377 LVSWESPVWLES
+377 LVSSPVWLES

-491 ILLLTAVFLS
+491 ILLLIAVFLS
-501 AGRPWMSGITLFV
+501 VGKPWMSGFALFL
-514 VIGLSVGMTLLVSF
+514 VIGFSVGMTLLVSF
-528 FLSQT
+528 FLSRT
-533 VLRGMPSAFVLELP
+533 VLKGMPSAFVLELP
-547 PFRRPQIGQVLVRSL
+547 PFRRPQIVQVLVRSL

-572 AMTAA
+572 AITAA

-587 QRIPVGDGT
+587 QRIPVGDST

-644 MLMEGGSQTGAMLA
+644 MLVEGGSQTGAMLA

-692 SRKWA
+692 SWKWT

-705 IIGIC
+705 VIGIC

-719 CLFGLA
+719 SLFGLT

>member
-1 MGEEKR
+1 MSEEKR

-105 LQAMELMPRCVLCL
+105 LQVMELMPRCVLCL
-119 NLADEAEKKGIQI
+119 NLADEAEKKGIVI
-132 DDKKLSALTGVP
+132 DHKKLSDLTGVP

-164 KVMEQEPHVRHTPF
+164 KVMKQEPSVRHTPF

-183 ADFGKLLAE
+183 EDFTGLLTEGK
-192 GEKLLP
+192 KLLP
-198 ESENRPLL
+198 ESKNKPLL
-206 LDFLWQNEE
+206 LDFLWQEE
-215 DVLSEEVGEE
+215 DVLSDGE
-225 LRQWRTRCNGYFAG
+225 LRQWSNRCKAYFAG
-239 EEEALAVYRKERSLC
+239 EEETFAVYRKERSLC
-254 FQKRAETLTADVCKK
+254 FQKRAETLTAAVCKK
-269 DKAKA
+269 NGGKA

-279 MDKLFLRK
+279 MDGLFLRK

-310 VPSQWLMSVFTQL
+310 VPSQWLMSAFT
-323 GTGMDKLFLRKRTG
+323 K
-337 VPLMLLLLALVFW
+337 
-350 ITAVGAN
+350 
-357 VPSQWLMSV
+357 
-366 FTQLGTACRSA
+366 LGTACRSV
-377 LVSWESPVWLES
+377 LVSSPAWLES

-491 ILLLTAVFLS
+491 ILLLIAVFLS
-501 AGRPWMSGITLFV
+501 VGKPWMSGLALFL

-528 FLSQT
+528 FLSRT
-533 VLRGMPSAFVLELP
+533 VLKGMPSAFVLELP

-572 AMTAA
+572 AITAA
-577 APAGAIIWLL
+577 APAGAVIWLL

-596 LLTQIAMFL
+596 LLTQLAMFL
-605 EPLGGLMGLSGPILM
+605 EPLGGFMGLSGPILL

-644 MLMEGGSQTGAMLA
+644 MLVEGGSQTGAMLM

-692 SRKWA
+692 SCKWT

-710 LCAAVHGFF
+710 LCAAVHGLF
-719 CLFGLA
+719 CFFGLT

>member
-48 FLLGEKEAVLVD
+48 FWLGEKEAVLVD

-105 LQAMELMPRCVLCL
+105 LQVMELMPRCVLCL
-119 NLADEAEKKGIQI
+119 NLADEAEKKGISI

-178 HKALP
+178 HKTLP
-183 ADFGKLLAE
+183 EDFAELLAE
-192 GEKLLP
+192 GENLLP
-198 ESENRPLL
+198 KSKNRPLL
-206 LDFLWQNEE
+206 LDFLWQKEE

-225 LRQWRTRCNGYFAG
+225 LRQWRTKCNGYFAG

-254 FQKRAETLTADVCKK
+254 FQKRAETLTAAVCKK
-269 DKAKA
+269 NEGKG
-274 DTTAR
+274 DTTAQ

-310 VPSQWLMSVFTQL
+310 VPSQMLMSVFTKL
-323 GTGMDKLFLRKRTG
+323 GAT
-337 VPLMLLLLALVFW
+337 
-350 ITAVGAN
+350 
-357 VPSQWLMSV
+357 
-366 FTQLGTACRSA
+366 CRSA
-377 LVSWESPVWLES
+377 LESSPVWLES

-491 ILLLTAVFLS
+491 ILLLIAVFLS
-501 AGRPWMSGITLFV
+501 VGKPWMSGFALFV

-528 FLSQT
+528 FLSRT
-533 VLRGMPSAFVLELP
+533 VLKGMPSAFVLELP

-572 AMTAA
+572 AITAA
-577 APAGAIIWLL
+577 APAGAVIWLL
-587 QRIPVGDGT
+587 QRIQIGDGT
-596 LLTQIAMFL
+596 LLTQIALFL
-605 EPLGGLMGLSGPILM
+605 EPLGGLMGLSGPILL

-644 MLMEGGSQTGAMLA
+644 MLVEGGSQTGAMLA
-658 ANGWTWTTAV
+658 ANGWTWMTAV

-692 SRKWA
+692 SCKWT

-710 LCAAVHGFF
+710 LCAAVHGLF
-719 CLFGLA
+719 CFFGLT

>member
-1 MGEEKR
+1 MSEEKR

-48 FLLGEKEAVLVD
+48 FWLGEKEAVLVD

-105 LQAMELMPRCVLCL
+105 LQVMELMPRCVLCL
-119 NLADEAEKKGIQI
+119 NLADEAEKKEISI

-183 ADFGKLLAE
+183 EDFIKLLAE
-192 GEKLLP
+192 GENLLP
-198 ESENRPLL
+198 ESKNRPLL
-206 LDFLWQNEE
+206 LDFLWQKEE

-225 LRQWRTRCNGYFAG
+225 LRQWRTKCNGYFAG

-254 FQKRAETLTADVCKK
+254 FQKRAETLTAAVCKK
-269 DKAKA
+269 NEGKG
-274 DTTAR
+274 DTTAQ

-310 VPSQWLMSVFTQL
+310 VPSQMLMSVFTKL
-323 GTGMDKLFLRKRTG
+323 GAT
-337 VPLMLLLLALVFW
+337 
-350 ITAVGAN
+350 
-357 VPSQWLMSV
+357 
-366 FTQLGTACRSA
+366 CRSA
-377 LVSWESPVWLES
+377 LESSPVWLES

-491 ILLLTAVFLS
+491 ILLLIAVFLS
-501 AGRPWMSGITLFV
+501 VGKPWMSGFALFV

-528 FLSQT
+528 FLSRT
-533 VLRGMPSAFVLELP
+533 VLKGMPSAFVLELP

-572 AMTAA
+572 AITAA
-577 APAGAIIWLL
+577 APAGAVIWLL
-587 QRIPVGDGT
+587 QRIQIGEGT
-596 LLTQIAMFL
+596 LLTQIALFL
-605 EPLGGLMGLSGPILM
+605 EPLGGIMGLSGPILL

-644 MLMEGGSQTGAMLA
+644 MLVEGGSQTGAMLA

-668 CAILF
+668 CTILF

-692 SRKWA
+692 SRKWT

-710 LCAAVHGFF
+710 LCAAVHGLF
-719 CLFGLA
+719 CFFGLT

>member
-1 MGEEKR
+1 MRMGEEKR

-48 FLLGEKEAVLVD
+48 FWLGEKEAVLVD

-105 LQAMELMPRCVLCL
+105 LQVMELMPRCVLCL
-119 NLADEAEKKGIQI
+119 NLADEAEKKEISI

-183 ADFGKLLAE
+183 EDFIKLLAE
-192 GEKLLP
+192 GENLLP
-198 ESENRPLL
+198 ESKNRPLL
-206 LDFLWQNEE
+206 LDFLWQKEE

-225 LRQWRTRCNGYFAG
+225 LRQWRTKCNGYFAG

-254 FQKRAETLTADVCKK
+254 FQKRAETLTAAVCKK
-269 DKAKA
+269 NEGKG
-274 DTTAR
+274 DTTAQ

-310 VPSQWLMSVFTQL
+310 VPSQMLMSVFTKL
-323 GTGMDKLFLRKRTG
+323 GAT
-337 VPLMLLLLALVFW
+337 
-350 ITAVGAN
+350 
-357 VPSQWLMSV
+357 
-366 FTQLGTACRSA
+366 CRSA
-377 LVSWESPVWLES
+377 LESNPVWLES

-491 ILLLTAVFLS
+491 ILLLIAVFLS
-501 AGRPWMSGITLFV
+501 VGKPWMSGFALFV

-528 FLSQT
+528 FLSRT
-533 VLRGMPSAFVLELP
+533 VLRGLPSAFVLELP

-572 AMTAA
+572 AITAA
-577 APAGAIIWLL
+577 APAGAVIWLL
-587 QRIPVGDGT
+587 QRIQIGDGT
-596 LLTQIAMFL
+596 LLTQIALFL
-605 EPLGGLMGLSGPILM
+605 EPLGGIMGLSGPILL

-644 MLMEGGSQTGAMLA
+644 MLVEGGSQTGAMLA
-658 ANGWTWTTAV
+658 ANGWTWMTAV

-692 SRKWA
+692 SRKWT

-710 LCAAVHGFF
+710 LCAAVHGLF
-719 CLFGLA
+719 CFFGLT